1 MRHTIIRGLGTIA
14 WFASGIVCLTQGKTD
29 VAIISL
35 ALAVA
40 YGLSFSKLIKK
51 KDEGTN
57 S

>member
-35 ALAVA
+35 ALAAA
-40 YGLSFSKLIKK
+40 YGISFCKLIKK
-51 KDEGTN
+51 NDQGKN
-57 S
+57 I

>member
-1 MRHTIIRGLGTIA
+1 MRHMIIRGLGTLA
-14 WFASGIVCLTQGKTD
+14 WLASGVVCLTQGKTD